1 MSLGIVVLTE
11 EGLVLAAE
19 SLGTLLSYEQT
30 EIQSECRKC
39 GQKGKPNLACAKCGE
54 TLGPAPTLSRRIP
67 VTHTFHCQK
76 LFRISQFTGAIIVGN
91 PSFGAMKAQHAVF
104 AFINW
109 LAEKGESDGYAEQ
122 MVGSWQVFCKEANV
136 LEKHGGQTELV
147 FAGIKDK
154 AIPIPFSQTMAIQKG
169 VITLGTVSAEGIV
182 AAGVHEILDKM
193 FGDGGIREYPVK
205 DFPLQDAVE
214 FAEFLMQTQIGI
226 DKYTAR
232 LPRVGGE
239 IDLAVVHP
247 NHGFVWVRQ
256 KDLQRAMEAH
266 ANRG

>member
-11 EGLVLAAE
+11 EGVVIAAE
-19 SLGTLLSYEQT
+19 SLGTLLSQEQS
-30 EIQSECRKC
+30 ELQSECKKC
-39 GQKGKPNLACAKCGE
+39 GQKGKPNLSCAKCGDA
-54 TLGPAPTLSRRIP
+54 LGPAPTLSRQFP

-76 LFRISQFTGAIIVGN
+76 LFRINNYTGAIIVGN
-91 PSFGAMKAQHAVF
+91 PSFGAMKAQHAVY

-109 LAEKGESDGYAEQ
+109 LVEKGKDDNYAEE
-122 MVGSWQVFCKEANV
+122 MVANWQSFCVEANV
-136 LEKHGGQTELV
+136 LEKHVGPTEIV
-147 FAGIKDK
+147 FAGIKNK
-154 AIPIPFSQTMAIQKG
+154 TSPCPFSQTMAINKG
-169 VITLGTVSAEGIV
+169 SISLGSINVKGIV

-193 FGDGGIREYPVK
+193 FEGGGIRQYPVN

-239 IDLAVVHP
+239 IDLAIVHP
-247 NHGFVWVRQ
+247 NHGFAWVRQ
-256 KDLQRAMEAH
+256 KELQRIMEAPTK
-266 ANRG
+266 